1 MMKLRDWRY
10 YACLTIS
17 SLLVVLPAP
26 ASAQILVGDN
36 FPITTA
42 EEFQSGPA
50 VAVNPPA
57 GEFLV
62 VWHDLRPFG
71 ATGFDIF
78 GQRLASDGTP
88 IGTGFPV
95 TAAGGSRPA
104 LAFNSTT
111 NEYLVVYDRVFGGIL
126 GQRIAANGS
135 LIGGEFPISG
145 GVSQANDA
153 ANAYNS
159 VSNEYLIVWGQ
170 PGGGVQGRIVNAE
183 GVPVTATF
191 DLSTGLVG
199 AGDPAVVFN
208 VATNQ
213 YCVVWDAFASPF
225 FPGIAEIFGRL
236 VNANGSFAG
245 PFFAITAANEIQ
257 AFPSVTLNPVANQYL
272 VVWTDDRNTGVT
284 FGDIFGQLV
293 NANGSLAGGNVP
305 ISTFPFNEGLPSVAY
320 APATDQYLSVWVGQ
334 PSNGP
339 DVFGRLLAADANPL
353 GESFQISTNGTA
365 QSFTDLAVN
374 PGTNVFLSVWPDDRN
389 GAVSNTDIFGQLI
402 TAPTPVIRVDIDI
415 RPGRDPNSISPASQG
430 VIPVAILTTDTF
442 DATTAYPTTV
452 TFGATGSEAGPVRSA
467 QEDVDGDGDAD
478 LILHFNTQ
486 ATGIRCGSVSASLSG
501 NTFSGQVI
509 QGSDSIKT
517 VGCSSPECSKGCAR
531 ELAHPASG
539 TPRCRGH
546 EDLSKPM
553 LDGQVTNQQEREEA
567 KP

>member
-1 MMKLRDWRY
+1 MMKPRDWCY

-17 SLLVVLPAP
+17 ALLGILP

-42 EEFQSGPA
+42 EEFQNGPA
-50 VAVNPPA
+50 VAVNPAA
-57 GEFLV
+57 GEFLI

-71 ATGFDIF
+71 ASGFDIF

-111 NEYLVVYDRVFGGIL
+111 NEFLVVYDRVFGGIL

-135 LIGGEFPISG
+135 LIGGELPISG
-145 GVSQANDA
+145 GVSQANA
-153 ANAYNS
+153 AIAYNS
-159 VSNEYLIVWGQ
+159 ISNEYLVVWGQ
-170 PGGGVQGRIVNAE
+170 DTGGVQGRIVNAE
-183 GVPVTATF
+183 GVPVTTTF

-199 AGDPAVVFN
+199 AGNPAVVFN
-208 VATNQ
+208 AAANQ

-245 PFFAITAANEIQ
+245 PFLAITTANEIQ

-293 NANGSLAGGNVP
+293 NADGSLAGGNIP
-305 ISTFPFNEGLPSVAY
+305 ISTLPSNEGLPSVAY

-339 DVFGRLLAADANPL
+339 PFNIDVLGRLLAANASPL
-353 GESFQISTNGTA
+353 GDSFQVSTAGTA
-365 QSFTDLAVN
+365 QFFTDLAVN
-374 PGTNVFLSVWPDDRN
+374 PGTNIFLSVWPDDRN

-402 TAPTPVIRVDIDI
+402 AAPTPITRVDIDI
-415 RPGRDPNSISPASQG
+415 APGRDPNSINPARRG
-430 VIPVAILTTDTF
+430 VIPVAILTTDAF
-442 DATTAYPTTV
+442 DATTVDPTTV
-452 TFGATGSEAGPVRSA
+452 TFGATGTEAGPVRSA
-467 QEDVDGDGDAD
+467 QEDVDGDGDTD
-478 LILHFNTQ
+478 LILHFSTQ
-486 ATGIRCGSVSASLSG
+486 ATGIQCGNVSASLSG
-501 NTFSGQVI
+501 STFSGQVI
-509 QGSDSIKT
+509 QGSDSLET
-517 VGCSSPECSKGCAR
+517 VGCK
-531 ELAHPASG
+531 SG
-539 TPRCRGH
+539 TSRYRG
-546 EDLSKPM
+546 LSKPM
-553 LDGQVTNQQEREEA
+553 LDGQVTNQQGRKEA